1 MRVNHGK
8 TYIQQ
13 PSMNN
18 EASLDCE
25 ALTSYSCSE
34 HFSSRKKSRGV
45 NPDRVLDKMANNP
58 LEMYFPPLTA
68 ETTTY
73 ERPPPATQMLPPEEC
88 FSGDGA
94 LDSSDGS
101 STGSCERPRWSS
113 VLEAL
118 PVQFLAFQKLQEG
131 MDEVALTDTHADLP
145 LRTMHLYMHVCLHS
159 CNVVILQ
166 LDTRTRMS
174 ISDALYRLASS
185 VEERHRVHQQL
196 TTGGSSVG
204 SSAVANR
211 SYYKIRRIIFS

>member
-1 MRVNHGK
+1 
-8 TYIQQ
+8 
-13 PSMNN
+13 MNN

-68 ETTTY
+68 ATTTTY
-73 ERPPPATQMLPPEEC
+73 ERPPPATQKLPPEGC

-101 STGSCERPRWSS
+101 SAGSCERPRWSS

-131 MDEVALTDTHADLP
+131 MDEVALTDTHADL
-145 LRTMHLYMHVCLHS
+145 TFAYHASLYACV
-159 CNVVILQ
+159 
-166 LDTRTRMS
+166 
-174 ISDALYRLASS
+174 LAF
-185 VEERHRVHQQL
+185 L
-196 TTGGSSVG
+196 
-204 SSAVANR
+204 
-211 SYYKIRRIIFS
+211 